1 LYSIYRQGVFAAVRT
16 CGFVSKPQVRHSG
29 CDTPLVKEHGHV
41 HRVNWSQEEVDTS
54 FSKMAFTPWA
64 THSKGFVFMTE
75 TTLTVPNISCEHC
88 ERSVVSALSPTDGV
102 QQVTVDIPSKT
113 VKVVYDAARVKVED
127 MSAILAAEDY
137 PVASVSQ

>member
-1 LYSIYRQGVFAAVRT
+1 
-16 CGFVSKPQVRHSG
+16 
-29 CDTPLVKEHGHV
+29 
-41 HRVNWSQEEVDTS
+41 
-54 FSKMAFTPWA
+54 
-64 THSKGFVFMTE
+64 MTE